1 MENQE
6 KAGLIL
12 ENVKKV
18 MIGKEDVAKLVMTS
32 ILAGGHVLLEDVP
45 GTGKT
50 VMARTFAKSIDSE
63 FSRIQFTPDLLPSDV
78 TGIHF
83 YNQKESEFVLRKG
96 PVFGNILLADEIN
109 RATPRTQ
116 SALLECMEEH
126 QVTIDGETFVL
137 GEPFVVIATQ
147 NPVETT
153 GTYPLP
159 EAQLDRFLMKIH
171 VGYLDQ
177 NEEVAMM
184 ERFQNASPLSA
195 IEAVCTGD
203 DVVTMQNEVKEVY
216 VHPSLMHY
224 IAALV
229 HETRNLNG
237 VAAGVSPRGTLT
249 MLNAVRAYAYL
260 EVRNYVV
267 PEDIQKLAVPV
278 WAHRLVLQLGLTRE
292 DNRERLIQDVLAQV
306 EVPTEDWNK

>member
-1 MENQE
+1 
-6 KAGLIL
+6 
-12 ENVKKV
+12 
-18 MIGKEDVAKLVMTS
+18 
-32 ILAGGHVLLEDVP
+32 
-45 GTGKT
+45 
-50 VMARTFAKSIDSE
+50 
-63 FSRIQFTPDLLPSDV
+63 
-78 TGIHF
+78 
-83 YNQKESEFVLRKG
+83 
-96 PVFGNILLADEIN
+96 
-109 RATPRTQ
+109 
-116 SALLECMEEH
+116 MEEH

-260 EVRNYVV
+260 EGRNYVV

>member
-260 EVRNYVV
+260 EGRNYVV